1 MSSEHEEIDVAK
13 AVVNGLSSNGQEKAV
28 DVPLCTRSI
37 SAVKIIPVKKVK
49 SSPHLV
55 LPTEMDPTKVCS
67 GKGAVTL
74 RATPSYE
81 GNRNITSPCPQ
92 DVEQPESLE
101 PENPETDDWRSS
113 SNTDANGD
121 AQPSSLAAKG
131 YRSVR
136 PNLSSDSKPQDA
148 TATTSTQPGVIV
160 VPLLQVNP
168 DRQQEGSSSTPPPPL
183 VPFGQGSIF
192 PEIVSPGSPLT
203 FPTLDDFIP
212 PHLQRGSHH
221 NQAPST
227 SGTLPSVY
235 PKLPFFSS
243 PPSLVPPVTGALHRG
258 LKPEITGVISHTDPG
273 PVLNEVPQPGT
284 DYPASITSISKSAS
298 AYPSTTIVNPT
309 IVLLQHNREQQ
320 KRLSSLADSVP
331 DRLVSD
337 KVDSALLR
345 DKPAQETVPSEKR
358 AVEEKRSTA
367 KSPHYMADTS
377 VDDIGIPLRNTDRSK
392 DWYKTMFKQIHKLNR
407 DNPEENP
414 YCPTYTFPELPEI
427 QQKPEEDNPYSPT
440 YQFPAST
447 PSPISED
454 EDSDSF
460 SPRYSYSEDSRTQVP
475 RSKSEMDNIDSEK
488 VVKRSATL
496 PLPNRTSSLKSSPER
511 TDWEPPDKKVDTRK
525 YRAEP
530 RSIYDYQPGKSSVL
544 NNEKMTRD
552 ISPEEI
558 DLKNEPWYK
567 FFSELEFGKPPFVH
581 MPPKKI
587 WDYTPGD
594 CSILTREDRKS
605 DLEKDLYLYQTEL
618 EADLEKMEKLYKAPH
633 KKPQKNTAGVT
644 PLESSTDHSSYSTYS
659 PNYHAV
665 KKESELAAGDP
676 AALENERQIYK
687 SVLEGG
693 DIPFQG
699 LSGLKRPSSSASTKV
714 DRKGGN
720 AHMTAPSSVNSRTFN
735 ASHTGMLG
743 HACKHKKPLSA
754 AKACITEILPSKFKP
769 KLAAPA
775 VLVQD
780 KTGILLSHEKAQ
792 SCENLGSSTALFDNK
807 KAFMVDIGESIEN
820 ILMKSKQEYAIKSG
834 STMSLQEYGTNSRK
848 GYLFAAS
855 RKSGLEFTTLYKD
868 MHQINRSRIHLDTVS
883 SCSVKDI
890 ASQFENEA
898 KDRMEQSLS
907 REDSEQIPKDTV
919 SSRISAF
926 EQLIQRSRSMPSLDF
941 SIGQNKPTTSL
952 QSKTCLSAAY
962 SAEILLDL
970 SKAHLEEKDVASF
983 ADKSSRS
990 CSNVEDTASDVSDVI
1005 PMDTVSACTDEIDLL
1020 SNASNDSG
1028 SSSSNLNGPQKH
1040 KINRC
1045 KGTCPASYTRF
1056 TTIRRHEQ
1064 QQSSRNSD
1072 SKGDVYGD
1080 RHMLPRNVYLMSPL
1094 PFRLKKP
1101 FQHKSCRTPPPDC
1114 LASLAV
1120 PSPENPDDPIQLQGS
1135 VGNKSH
1141 HSQYQPCSRS
1151 GPLAPRRLSSF
1162 DIVERLS
1169 YFPTMGSSR
1178 DSFMG
1183 RADIPD
1189 SLNNGN
1195 PVSYALYHSLD
1206 TNNNPQSELGTYLGD
1221 SESPRH
1227 FAPVDYMET
1236 PEEILRRRHDDK
1248 EKLLEDQ
1255 RRLKREQEEADIA
1268 ARRHTGV
1275 IPTHHQFITNE
1286 RFGDLLN
1293 VDDTA
1298 KRKSGSEMRPARAKF
1313 DFKAQTLKELPL
1325 QKGDIVY
1332 IYKQID
1338 QNWLEGEHHGR
1349 VGIFPRSYIEFLP
1362 PAEKAQP
1369 KKPLP
1374 LQVLEYGDA
1383 IAKFNFNG
1391 DTQVEMSFRKGERI
1405 TLIRRVD
1412 ENWYEGRISGTSRQG
1427 IFPVTYVEVLKR
1439 PVVKNAIDYPDPPVS
1454 LSPSRS
1460 MTASPQ
1466 SPSSELLHTPTP
1478 PPLPF
1483 ARRALS
1489 PEVQA
1494 VTSEW
1499 IALTVG
1505 VSPSTT
1511 PAITPPLPPPPEASL
1526 SHTDYLSPSA
1536 AASPS
1541 PTVSLHHSHLSGS
1554 STPRSIKS
1562 PLPSSSSRPQ
1572 SSARSFYQATPQNEE
1587 KFDSPPPSVTYS
1599 NSSRWAV
1606 ESPESILAE
1615 QRDTTASQAWLQKT
1629 GEGSSHPEQS
1639 AHAVP
1644 KISVERC
1651 LKPSQLD
1658 MRASP
1663 ERRPVGSSEDNQ
1675 LCQELMAIVQG
1686 GKTEKRDMRKGDTGK
1701 FQSGEKKTAD
1711 SKVFSSSA
1719 PLSSSTLSS
1728 STVTTQPPPRLT
1740 RRVNKPQPSH
1750 HSLRAGPDLTES
1762 EKSYV
1767 EAICNEII
1775 NIAEKSVHYCSTIS
1789 QPLDSRHKV
1798 ISNDHKSSLIISQ
1811 QPQAQ
1816 QQGASP
1822 ERSQTPRDIVSY
1834 QALYSYTP
1842 QNDDELELRDGD
1854 IVDVMEK
1861 CDDGWFVGTSRRTR
1875 QFGTFPGNYVKLL
1888 YL

>member
-1 MSSEHEEIDVAK
+1 MAPLTEKPEPRHKQNQEVKKARPSTTMSSEHEETDVAK
-13 AVVNGLSSNGQEKAV
+13 TVVNGLSSNGREKAV

-55 LPTEMDPTKVCS
+55 LPTETDPTRVCS

-74 RATPSYE
+74 RASPAYQE
-81 GNRNITSPCPQ
+81 NQNITLPCPQ
-92 DVEQPESLE
+92 NVEQPESLE

-136 PNLSSDSKPQDA
+136 PNLSSDSKPQD
-148 TATTSTQPGVIV
+148 
-160 VPLLQVNP
+160 
-168 DRQQEGSSSTPPPPL
+168 
-183 VPFGQGSIF
+183 
-192 PEIVSPGSPLT
+192 
-203 FPTLDDFIP
+203 
-212 PHLQRGSHH
+212 
-221 NQAPST
+221 PS
-227 SGTLPSVY
+227 
-235 PKLPFFSS
+235 
-243 PPSLVPPVTGALHRG
+243 
-258 LKPEITGVISHTDPG
+258 
-273 PVLNEVPQPGT
+273 PVLNEVPQPGIGT
-284 DYPASITSISKSAS
+284 DYPTSFTSINKSSS

-337 KVDSALLR
+337 KVDSALIR
-345 DKPAQETVPSEKR
+345 DKPLKETVSSEKR
-358 AVEEKRSTA
+358 AMEEKRSTV
-367 KSPHYMADTS
+367 KSPQHMADTS

-407 DNPEENP
+407 DTPEENP
-414 YCPTYTFPELPEI
+414 YCPTYIFPELPEI
-427 QQKPEEDNPYSPT
+427 QQKTEEDNPYSPT

-454 EDSDSF
+454 EDSDSY
-460 SPRYSYSEDSRTQVP
+460 SPRYSYSEDSRTQLSVP

-581 MPPKKI
+581 LPPKKI

-594 CSILTREDRKS
+594 CSILTREDRKT

-644 PLESSTDHSSYSTYS
+644 PLETSTDHSSYSAYS
-659 PNYHAV
+659 PNYQAV
-665 KKESELAAGDP
+665 KRESEPDP
-676 AALENERQIYK
+676 AGLENERQIYK

-699 LSGLKRPSSSASTKV
+699 LSGLKRPSSSVSTKV
-714 DRKGGN
+714 DHKGGN

-769 KLAAPA
+769 RLAAPA

-780 KTGILLSHEKAQ
+780 KKGVLLPHEKAQ
-792 SCENLGSSTALFDNK
+792 SCENLRSSITLFDNK
-807 KAFMVDIGESIEN
+807 KAFMVDIEESIEN
-820 ILMKSKQEYAIKSG
+820 MLMKSKEEYAIKSG

-848 GYLFAAS
+848 GYLFPAS
-855 RKSGLEFTTLYKD
+855 KKSGMEFTMLYKD
-868 MHQINRSRIHLDTVS
+868 MHQINRSRIHLSTVS
-883 SCSVKDI
+883 SCSVRDI
-890 ASQFENEA
+890 ACQFENEA
-898 KDRMEQSLS
+898 KDRMDHSLS
-907 REDSEQIPKDTV
+907 REDSEQIPKHTV

-941 SIGQNKPTTSL
+941 STGQNKLTTSL
-952 QSKTCLSAAY
+952 QSKTCLSSAY
-962 SAEILLDL
+962 SAEFLQDL
-970 SKAHLEEKDVASF
+970 PKAHQEEKDATSL
-983 ADKSSRS
+983 ADKSSHS
-990 CSNVEDTASDVSDVI
+990 CSNMEDTASDVSDAI
-1005 PMDTVSACTDEIDLL
+1005 PMDTLSACTDEIDLL

-1028 SSSSNLNGPQKH
+1028 GSSNLNGPQKH

-1064 QQSSRNSD
+1064 QQASRSPD

-1080 RHMLPRNVYLMSPL
+1080 KHMLPRNVYLMSPL

-1101 FQHKSCRTPPPDC
+1101 FQHKSRRTPPLDC
-1114 LASLAV
+1114 LGSLAV
-1120 PSPENPDDPIQLQGS
+1120 PSPENPGDPIQLQG
-1135 VGNKSH
+1135 GIGDKSH
-1141 HSQYQPCSRS
+1141 HFQHQLCSTRS
-1151 GPLAPRRLSSF
+1151 RPLAPMRLSSY

-1169 YFPTMGSSR
+1169 YFPTNGSSQ

-1183 RADIPD
+1183 RADTPD
-1189 SLNNGN
+1189 SLNMN
-1195 PVSYALYHSLD
+1195 PVPYALCHSLD
-1206 TNNNPQSELGTYLGD
+1206 TNNNPQSDLGTYLGD

-1236 PEEILRRRHDDK
+1236 PEEIIRRRHDDK

-1338 QNWLEGEHHGR
+1338 QNWYEGEHHGR
-1349 VGIFPRSYIEFLP
+1349 VGIFPRSYIELLP
-1362 PAEKAQP
+1362 PAEKAHP
-1369 KKPLP
+1369 KKPSP

-1412 ENWYEGRISGTSRQG
+1412 ENWYEGRISGTNRQG

-1439 PVVKNAIDYPDPPVS
+1439 PVVKNAIDYPDPPMS
-1454 LSPSRS
+1454 LSPNRS

-1466 SPSSELLHTPTP
+1466 SPSSEQLHTPTP

-1483 ARRALS
+1483 TRRALS

-1505 VSPSTT
+1505 VSPSPT

-1526 SHTDYLSPSA
+1526 SHTGYLSPSA

-1562 PLPSSSSRPQ
+1562 PLPSYSSRPQ
-1572 SSARSFYQATPQNEE
+1572 SSTHSFYESTPQSEE
-1587 KFDSPPPSVTYS
+1587 KFVGSPSPSVSYS
-1599 NSSRWAV
+1599 NSPRWAA
-1606 ESPESILAE
+1606 ESPEGIFTE
-1615 QRDTTASQAWLQKT
+1615 QRDITGSQTWLQKT
-1629 GEGSSHPEQS
+1629 GEGSSNPEQG
-1639 AHAVP
+1639 AHTVP

-1658 MRASP
+1658 MRVSA
-1663 ERRPVGSSEDNQ
+1663 EKRPVGSSEDNQ

-1686 GKTEKRDMRKGDTGK
+1686 GKTEKRDMRKGDLGK
-1701 FQSGEKKTAD
+1701 FQSGENKTAD
-1711 SKVFSSSA
+1711 SKAFSSSA
-1719 PLSSSTLSS
+1719 PLSSSALSS

-1740 RRVNKPQPSH
+1740 CRVSKPQPSH

-1767 EAICNEII
+1767 EAVCNEII
-1775 NIAEKSVHYCSTIS
+1775 NIAEKSVHYCSTIA

-1798 ISNDHKSSLIISQ
+1798 TSNDHKPSLIISQ

-1822 ERSQTPRDIVSY
+1822 DRSQTPRDIVSY

>member
-1 MSSEHEEIDVAK
+1 MPAPSGRFRGVAGGAVPGAVPAAGVAESRRASRQGGKEGRRGSKRPGLQGPFVSSLPAWSLLQADLLFFLSILEAVHRKPGEEPRTYLWSCDFSFSKLCPREKQNPEVKKASPPATMSSEPEEIDVGK
-13 AVVNGLSSNGQEKAV
+13 TVVNGLSSHGQEKAV
-28 DVPLCTRSI
+28 GVPLCTRSI

-55 LPTEMDPTKVCS
+55 LPTETDPSKVCS

-74 RATPSYE
+74 RASPAYQESQTVP
-81 GNRNITSPCPQ
+81 SPCPQ

-101 PENPETDDWRSS
+101 PETPETDDWRSS
-113 SNTDANGD
+113 SSADANGD

-136 PNLSSDSKPQDA
+136 PNLSSDTKPQDA
-148 TATTSTQPGVIV
+148 TATTTAQPGVIV

-183 VPFGQGSIF
+183 VPFGQGS
-192 PEIVSPGSPLT
+192 VSPETVSSGSPLT

-221 NQAPST
+221 NQAPSA

-235 PKLPFFSS
+235 PKLPFFST
-243 PPSLVPPVTGALHRG
+243 PPSLLPPVTGALHRG
-258 LKPEITGVISHTDPG
+258 LKPESTGVISHTDPG
-273 PVLNEVPQPGT
+273 PLLNEVSQPGT
-284 DYPASITSISKSAS
+284 DHPTSFTSINKSSS

-331 DRLVSD
+331 DRLVAD
-337 KVDSALLR
+337 KVDSALGR
-345 DKPAQETVPSEKR
+345 DKVAQETVPREKR
-358 AVEEKRSTA
+358 AVEERRSIV
-367 KSPHYMADTS
+367 KSPQHMADTS
-377 VDDIGIPLRNTDRSK
+377 IDDIGIPLRNTDRSK

-407 DNPEENP
+407 DTPEENP
-414 YCPTYTFPELPEI
+414 YCPTYIFPELPEI
-427 QQKPEEDNPYSPT
+427 QQKTEEDNPYSPT

-454 EDSDSF
+454 EDSDSY
-460 SPRYSYSEDSRTQVP
+460 SPRYSYSENSRTQLSVP
-475 RSKSEMDNIDSEK
+475 RSKSEMDSIDPEK

-496 PLPNRTSSLKSSPER
+496 PLPNRTSSLKASPER

-567 FFSELEFGKPPFVH
+567 FFSELEFGKPP
-581 MPPKKI
+581 PKKI

-594 CSILTREDRKS
+594 CSILTREDRKT

-633 KKPQKNTAGVT
+633 KKPQKNAAGGA
-644 PLESSTDHSSYSTYS
+644 PLETSTDHSSYSTYS
-659 PNYHAV
+659 PNYHPV
-665 KKESELAAGDP
+665 KRESEPALGDP
-676 AALENERQIYK
+676 AGLENERQIYK

-699 LSGLKRPSSSASTKV
+699 LSGLKRPSSSASTK
-714 DRKGGN
+714 
-720 AHMTAPSSVNSRTFN
+720 
-735 ASHTGMLG
+735 
-743 HACKHKKPLSA
+743 
-754 AKACITEILPSKFKP
+754 
-769 KLAAPA
+769 
-775 VLVQD
+775 
-780 KTGILLSHEKAQ
+780 
-792 SCENLGSSTALFDNK
+792 
-807 KAFMVDIGESIEN
+807 
-820 ILMKSKQEYAIKSG
+820 
-834 STMSLQEYGTNSRK
+834 
-848 GYLFAAS
+848 
-855 RKSGLEFTTLYKD
+855 
-868 MHQINRSRIHLDTVS
+868 
-883 SCSVKDI
+883 
-890 ASQFENEA
+890 
-898 KDRMEQSLS
+898 
-907 REDSEQIPKDTV
+907 
-919 SSRISAF
+919 
-926 EQLIQRSRSMPSLDF
+926 
-941 SIGQNKPTTSL
+941 
-952 QSKTCLSAAY
+952 
-962 SAEILLDL
+962 
-970 SKAHLEEKDVASF
+970 
-983 ADKSSRS
+983 
-990 CSNVEDTASDVSDVI
+990 
-1005 PMDTVSACTDEIDLL
+1005 
-1020 SNASNDSG
+1020 
-1028 SSSSNLNGPQKH
+1028 
-1040 KINRC
+1040 
-1045 KGTCPASYTRF
+1045 
-1056 TTIRRHEQ
+1056 
-1064 QQSSRNSD
+1064 
-1072 SKGDVYGD
+1072 
-1080 RHMLPRNVYLMSPL
+1080 
-1094 PFRLKKP
+1094 
-1101 FQHKSCRTPPPDC
+1101 
-1114 LASLAV
+1114 
-1120 PSPENPDDPIQLQGS
+1120 
-1135 VGNKSH
+1135 
-1141 HSQYQPCSRS
+1141 
-1151 GPLAPRRLSSF
+1151 
-1162 DIVERLS
+1162 
-1169 YFPTMGSSR
+1169 
-1178 DSFMG
+1178 
-1183 RADIPD
+1183 
-1189 SLNNGN
+1189 
-1195 PVSYALYHSLD
+1195 
-1206 TNNNPQSELGTYLGD
+1206 D

-1293 VDDTA
+1293 IDDTA

-1338 QNWLEGEHHGR
+1338 QNWYEGEHHGR
-1349 VGIFPRSYIEFLP
+1349 VGIFPRSYIELLP

-1439 PVVKNAIDYPDPPVS
+1439 PVVKNAIEYPDPPLP

-1460 MTASPQ
+1460 VTASPQ

-1483 ARRALS
+1483 PRRALS

-1505 VSPSTT
+1505 VSPPTT
-1511 PAITPPLPPPPEASL
+1511 PAVTPPLPPPPEASL
-1526 SHTDYLSPSA
+1526 WPPAASSPS
-1536 AASPS
+1536 
-1541 PTVSLHHSHLSGS
+1541 SHPHPSGS
-1554 STPRSIKS
+1554 STPRSIRS
-1562 PLPSSSSRPQ
+1562 PLPSSSSSSRLQPSAAPQ
-1572 SSARSFYQATPQNEE
+1572 SKE
-1587 KFDSPPPSVTYS
+1587 KWLGSPSSSYS
-1599 NSSRWAV
+1599 ESPRWRV
-1606 ESPESILAE
+1606 ESPQNLPAE
-1615 QRDTTASQAWLQKT
+1615 PAGSQAWLQKPR
-1629 GEGSSHPEQS
+1629 EGSSTPEQG
-1639 AHAVP
+1639 APALP
-1644 KISVERC
+1644 NISSERC
-1651 LKPSQLD
+1651 LKPSQVETRGSPGR
-1658 MRASP
+1658 RAL
-1663 ERRPVGSSEDNQ
+1663 SSSGDSQ

-1686 GKTEKRDMRKGDTGK
+1686 GTGEKRGVRKGDLGK
-1701 FQSGEKKTAD
+1701 FQSGEMKTAD
-1711 SKVFSSSA
+1711 SKAFSSSA
-1719 PLSSSTLSS
+1719 PLSSSALPS

-1767 EAICNEII
+1767 EAVCNEII
-1775 NIAEKSVHYCSTIS
+1775 NIAEKSVHYCSAVS
-1789 QPLDSRHKV
+1789 QPLDSGHKV
-1798 ISNDHKSSLIISQ
+1798 TSNDHKPSLVISQ

-1822 ERSQTPRDIVSY
+1822 DRSQTPRDIVSY

>member
-1 MSSEHEEIDVAK
+1 MSSEREEINVAK
-13 AVVNGLSSNGQEKAV
+13 TVVNGLSSNAQEKAV

-55 LPTEMDPTKVCS
+55 LPTETDPTKVCS

-74 RATPSYE
+74 RASPAYE
-81 GNRNITSPCPQ
+81 ENQNITSPSPQ

-148 TATTSTQPGVIV
+148 TATTTAQPGVIV

-183 VPFGQGSIF
+183 VPFGQGSVF
-192 PEIVSPGSPLT
+192 PETVSSGSPLT

-212 PHLQRGSHH
+212 PHLQRGFHH
-221 NQAPST
+221 NQAPSA
-227 SGTLPSVY
+227 SDTLPSVY

-258 LKPEITGVISHTDPG
+258 SKPEITGVISHTDSS

-284 DYPASITSISKSAS
+284 GTDYPTSFTSINKSSS

-337 KVDSALLR
+337 KVDSAFIR
-345 DKPAQETVPSEKR
+345 DKPVLEALPSGKR
-358 AVEEKRSTA
+358 AMEEKRSVV
-367 KSPHYMADTS
+367 KSPQRMADTS

-392 DWYKTMFKQIHKLNR
+392 DWYKTMFKQIHKINR
-407 DNPEENP
+407 DTPEENP
-414 YCPTYTFPELPEI
+414 YCPTYIFPELPEI
-427 QQKPEEDNPYSPT
+427 QQKTEEDNPYSPT

-454 EDSDSF
+454 EDSDSY
-460 SPRYSYSEDSRTQVP
+460 SPRYSYSEDSRTQLSVP
-475 RSKSEMDNIDSEK
+475 RSKSEMDNIDSDK

-496 PLPNRTSSLKSSPER
+496 PLPNRISSRKSSPER

-567 FFSELEFGKPPFVH
+567 FFSELEFGKPP
-581 MPPKKI
+581 PKKI

-594 CSILTREDRKS
+594 CSILTREDRKT

-633 KKPQKNTAGVT
+633 KKPQKNTAGGT
-644 PLESSTDHSSYSTYS
+644 PLETSTDRSSYSTYS
-659 PNYHAV
+659 PSYHAV
-665 KKESELAAGDP
+665 KRESETALGDP

-699 LSGLKRPSSSASTKV
+699 LSGLKRPSSSAST
-714 DRKGGN
+714 R
-720 AHMTAPSSVNSRTFN
+720 
-735 ASHTGMLG
+735 
-743 HACKHKKPLSA
+743 
-754 AKACITEILPSKFKP
+754 
-769 KLAAPA
+769 
-775 VLVQD
+775 
-780 KTGILLSHEKAQ
+780 
-792 SCENLGSSTALFDNK
+792 
-807 KAFMVDIGESIEN
+807 
-820 ILMKSKQEYAIKSG
+820 
-834 STMSLQEYGTNSRK
+834 
-848 GYLFAAS
+848 
-855 RKSGLEFTTLYKD
+855 
-868 MHQINRSRIHLDTVS
+868 
-883 SCSVKDI
+883 
-890 ASQFENEA
+890 
-898 KDRMEQSLS
+898 
-907 REDSEQIPKDTV
+907 DSD
-919 SSRISAF
+919 SSR
-926 EQLIQRSRSMPSLDF
+926 
-941 SIGQNKPTTSL
+941 
-952 QSKTCLSAAY
+952 
-962 SAEILLDL
+962 
-970 SKAHLEEKDVASF
+970 H
-983 ADKSSRS
+983 
-990 CSNVEDTASDVSDVI
+990 
-1005 PMDTVSACTDEIDLL
+1005 
-1020 SNASNDSG
+1020 
-1028 SSSSNLNGPQKH
+1028 
-1040 KINRC
+1040 
-1045 KGTCPASYTRF
+1045 F
-1056 TTIRRHEQ
+1056 T
-1064 QQSSRNSD
+1064 
-1072 SKGDVYGD
+1072 
-1080 RHMLPRNVYLMSPL
+1080 
-1094 PFRLKKP
+1094 
-1101 FQHKSCRTPPPDC
+1101 
-1114 LASLAV
+1114 
-1120 PSPENPDDPIQLQGS
+1120 
-1135 VGNKSH
+1135 
-1141 HSQYQPCSRS
+1141 
-1151 GPLAPRRLSSF
+1151 
-1162 DIVERLS
+1162 
-1169 YFPTMGSSR
+1169 
-1178 DSFMG
+1178 
-1183 RADIPD
+1183 
-1189 SLNNGN
+1189 
-1195 PVSYALYHSLD
+1195 
-1206 TNNNPQSELGTYLGD
+1206 
-1221 SESPRH
+1221 
-1227 FAPVDYMET
+1227 PVDYMET
-1236 PEEILRRRHDDK
+1236 PEEIIRRRHDDK

-1338 QNWLEGEHHGR
+1338 QNWYEGEHHGR
-1349 VGIFPRSYIEFLP
+1349 VGIFPRSYIELLP

-1369 KKPLP
+1369 KKPSP

-1412 ENWYEGRISGTSRQG
+1412 ENWYEGRISGTNRQG

-1439 PVVKNAIDYPDPPVS
+1439 PVVKNAIDYPDPPMS
-1454 LSPSRS
+1454 LSPNRS

-1511 PAITPPLPPPPEASL
+1511 PAITPPLPPLPEASL
-1526 SHTDYLSPSA
+1526 SPTDYLSPSA

-1541 PTVSLHHSHLSGS
+1541 PSVSLHHSHLSGS

-1562 PLPSSSSRPQ
+1562 PLPSYSSRPQ
-1572 SSARSFYQATPQNEE
+1572 PSARSFYQAAPQSEE
-1587 KFDSPPPSVTYS
+1587 KFVGSPSPSVTYS
-1599 NSSRWAV
+1599 NSPRWAV
-1606 ESPESILAE
+1606 GSPESVLAE
-1615 QRDTTASQAWLQKT
+1615 QRDTAGSQAWLQKAR
-1629 GEGSSHPEQS
+1629 EGSSSPERGT
-1639 AHAVP
+1639 HADP

-1658 MRASP
+1658 MRVSP
-1663 ERRPVGSSEDNQ
+1663 EKRPVGSSEDNQ

-1686 GKTEKRDMRKGDTGK
+1686 GKTEKRGMRKGDLGK
-1701 FQSGEKKTAD
+1701 FQSGEKKPAD
-1711 SKVFSSSA
+1711 SKAFSSSA
-1719 PLSSSTLSS
+1719 PLSSSALSS

-1767 EAICNEII
+1767 EAVCNEII
-1775 NIAEKSVHYCSTIS
+1775 NIAEKSVHYCSTVS

-1798 ISNDHKSSLIISQ
+1798 TSNDYKPSLIISQ

-1822 ERSQTPRDIVSY
+1822 DRSQTPRDIVSY

>member
-1 MSSEHEEIDVAK
+1 MSSEHEEVDVAK
-13 AVVNGLSSNGQEKAV
+13 TVVNGLNSNGQEKAV

-74 RATPSYE
+74 RASPAYE
-81 GNRNITSPCPQ
+81 ENRNITSPGSQ

-101 PENPETDDWRSS
+101 PENSETDDWRSS
-113 SNTDANGD
+113 PNTDANGD

-131 YRSVR
+131 FRSVR

-148 TATTSTQPGVIV
+148 TATTTAQPGVIV

-183 VPFGQGSIF
+183 VPFGQGSVF
-192 PEIVSPGSPLT
+192 PETVSSGSPLT

-221 NQAPST
+221 NQAPSP
-227 SGTLPSVY
+227 GY

-258 LKPEITGVISHTDPG
+258 LKPEITGVISRTDPG

-284 DYPASITSISKSAS
+284 GTDYPTSFTSINKSSS

-337 KVDSALLR
+337 KVDSTLVR
-345 DKPAQETVPSEKR
+345 DKPVQETLPREKR
-358 AVEEKRSTA
+358 AMEEKRSVL
-367 KSPHYMADTS
+367 KSPQHMADTS

-407 DNPEENP
+407 D
-414 YCPTYTFPELPEI
+414 
-427 QQKPEEDNPYSPT
+427 
-440 YQFPAST
+440 
-447 PSPISED
+447 
-454 EDSDSF
+454 EDSDSY
-460 SPRYSYSEDSRTQVP
+460 SPRYSYSEDSRAQLSVP

-567 FFSELEFGKPPFVH
+567 FFSELEFGKPP
-581 MPPKKI
+581 PKKI

-594 CSILTREDRKS
+594 CSILTREDRKT

-633 KKPQKNTAGVT
+633 KKPQKNTAGVA
-644 PLESSTDHSSYSTYS
+644 PLETSTDHSPYSTYS

-665 KKESELAAGDP
+665 KRESEPAPGDP
-676 AALENERQIYK
+676 AGLENERQIYK

-775 VLVQD
+775 ALVQD
-780 KTGILLSHEKAQ
+780 KKGILLSHEKAQ
-792 SCENLGSSTALFDNK
+792 SCENLRSSIALFDNK

-820 ILMKSKQEYAIKSG
+820 MLMKSKQEYAIKSG

-848 GYLFAAS
+848 GYLFPAS
-855 RKSGLEFTTLYKD
+855 RKSGMEFTMLYKD
-868 MHQINRSRIHLDTVS
+868 MHQINRSRIHLGPVS
-883 SCSVKDI
+883 SCSVRDI

-907 REDSEQIPKDTV
+907 REESEQIPKHTV

-941 SIGQNKPTTSL
+941 TTGQNKFTTAL
-952 QSKTCLSAAY
+952 QSKTCLSSAY
-962 SAEILLDL
+962 SAEFLLDL
-970 SKAHLEEKDVASF
+970 PKAQQEEKDAASL

-990 CSNVEDTASDVSDVI
+990 CSNVEDTASDVSDAI
-1005 PMDTVSACTDEIDLL
+1005 PMDTLSACTDEIDLL

-1028 SSSSNLNGPQKH
+1028 GSSGSNLNGPQKH

-1045 KGTCPASYTRF
+1045 KGACPASYTRF

-1064 QQSSRNSD
+1064 QQASRNPD
-1072 SKGDVYGD
+1072 SRGDVFGD
-1080 RHMLPRNVYLMSPL
+1080 RHVLPRNVYLMSPL

-1101 FQHKSCRTPPPDC
+1101 FQHKSCRTPPPEC
-1114 LASLAV
+1114 PGSPAV
-1120 PSPENPDDPIQLQGS
+1120 PSPENPEDPIQLQGG
-1135 VGNKSH
+1135 VGDKSH
-1141 HSQYQPCSRS
+1141 HPQHQLSSRS
-1151 GPLAPRRLSSF
+1151 RPLAPRRLSSY

-1169 YFPTMGSSR
+1169 YFPTVGPSQ

-1183 RADIPD
+1183 RADTPD

-1195 PVSYALYHSLD
+1195 PVPYVLSHSLD

-1338 QNWLEGEHHGR
+1338 QNWYEGEHHGR
-1349 VGIFPRSYIEFLP
+1349 VGIFPRSYIELLP

-1369 KKPLP
+1369 KKPSP

-1439 PVVKNAIDYPDPPVS
+1439 PVVKNAIDYPDPPMS
-1454 LSPSRS
+1454 LSPNRS
-1460 MTASPQ
+1460 VTASPQ

-1511 PAITPPLPPPPEASL
+1511 PAITPPLPPLPEASL
-1526 SHTDYLSPSA
+1526 PHTDYLSPSA

-1562 PLPSSSSRPQ
+1562 PLPPHSSRPR
-1572 SSARSFYQATPQNEE
+1572 SSYQAAPQSEE
-1587 KFDSPPPSVTYS
+1587 KFGGSPSPSVSYS
-1599 NSSRWAV
+1599 SSPRWGV
-1606 ESPESILAE
+1606 ESPENVLAG
-1615 QRDTTASQAWLQKT
+1615 QHRAAPSSQAWLQKPR
-1629 GEGSSHPEQS
+1629 EGGSDPEQG
-1639 AHAVP
+1639 AHALPNV
-1644 KISVERC
+1644 SVERC

-1658 MRASP
+1658 MRVSP
-1663 ERRPVGSSEDNQ
+1663 EKRALGSSEDNQ

-1686 GKTEKRDMRKGDTGK
+1686 GKGEKRGERKGDLGK
-1701 FQSGEKKTAD
+1701 FQSGEKKSAD
-1711 SKVFSSSA
+1711 SKAFSSSA
-1719 PLSSSTLSS
+1719 PLSSYALSS
-1728 STVTTQPPPRLT
+1728 SPVTTQPPPRLT

-1767 EAICNEII
+1767 EAVCNEII
-1775 NIAEKSVHYCSTIS
+1775 NIAEKSVHYCSTIA

-1798 ISNDHKSSLIISQ
+1798 TSNDHKPSLIISQ

-1822 ERSQTPRDIVSY
+1822 DRSQTPRDIVSY

>member
-1 MSSEHEEIDVAK
+1 MAPLTEKPELRHKQNPEVEKASPSATMSSEHEEIDVTK
-13 AVVNGLSSNGQEKAV
+13 TVVNGLSSNGQEKAV

-81 GNRNITSPCPQ
+81 GNRNVTSPSPQ
-92 DVEQPESLE
+92 DAEQPESLE
-101 PENPETDDWRSS
+101 PENSETDDWRSS

-136 PNLSSDSKPQDA
+136 PNLSSESKPQDA
-148 TATTSTQPGVIV
+148 TATTSAQPGVIV

-183 VPFGQGSIF
+183 VPFGQGSVF
-192 PEIVSPGSPLT
+192 PEIVPPGSPLT

-284 DYPASITSISKSAS
+284 DYPTSITSISKSAS

-337 KVDSALLR
+337 RVDSALLR
-345 DKPAQETVPSEKR
+345 DKPAQEAAPSEKR
-358 AVEEKRSTA
+358 AVEEKRSTVR
-367 KSPHYMADTS
+367 SPPYMADTS

-427 QQKPEEDNPYSPT
+427 QQKTEEDNPYSPT

-496 PLPNRTSSLKSSPER
+496 PLPNRASSLKSSPER

-567 FFSELEFGKPPFVH
+567 FFSELEFGKPP
-581 MPPKKI
+581 PKKI

-633 KKPQKNTAGVT
+633 KKPQKNTAGVV
-644 PLESSTDHSSYSTYS
+644 PLETSTDHSSYSTYS

-665 KKESELAAGDP
+665 KRESELAVGDP

-699 LSGLKRPSSSASTKV
+699 LSGLKRPSSSASTK
-714 DRKGGN
+714 
-720 AHMTAPSSVNSRTFN
+720 
-735 ASHTGMLG
+735 
-743 HACKHKKPLSA
+743 
-754 AKACITEILPSKFKP
+754 
-769 KLAAPA
+769 
-775 VLVQD
+775 
-780 KTGILLSHEKAQ
+780 
-792 SCENLGSSTALFDNK
+792 
-807 KAFMVDIGESIEN
+807 
-820 ILMKSKQEYAIKSG
+820 
-834 STMSLQEYGTNSRK
+834 
-848 GYLFAAS
+848 
-855 RKSGLEFTTLYKD
+855 
-868 MHQINRSRIHLDTVS
+868 
-883 SCSVKDI
+883 
-890 ASQFENEA
+890 
-898 KDRMEQSLS
+898 
-907 REDSEQIPKDTV
+907 
-919 SSRISAF
+919 
-926 EQLIQRSRSMPSLDF
+926 
-941 SIGQNKPTTSL
+941 
-952 QSKTCLSAAY
+952 
-962 SAEILLDL
+962 
-970 SKAHLEEKDVASF
+970 
-983 ADKSSRS
+983 
-990 CSNVEDTASDVSDVI
+990 
-1005 PMDTVSACTDEIDLL
+1005 
-1020 SNASNDSG
+1020 
-1028 SSSSNLNGPQKH
+1028 
-1040 KINRC
+1040 
-1045 KGTCPASYTRF
+1045 
-1056 TTIRRHEQ
+1056 
-1064 QQSSRNSD
+1064 
-1072 SKGDVYGD
+1072 
-1080 RHMLPRNVYLMSPL
+1080 
-1094 PFRLKKP
+1094 
-1101 FQHKSCRTPPPDC
+1101 
-1114 LASLAV
+1114 
-1120 PSPENPDDPIQLQGS
+1120 
-1135 VGNKSH
+1135 
-1141 HSQYQPCSRS
+1141 
-1151 GPLAPRRLSSF
+1151 
-1162 DIVERLS
+1162 
-1169 YFPTMGSSR
+1169 
-1178 DSFMG
+1178 
-1183 RADIPD
+1183 
-1189 SLNNGN
+1189 
-1195 PVSYALYHSLD
+1195 
-1206 TNNNPQSELGTYLGD
+1206 D

-1236 PEEILRRRHDDK
+1236 PEEILRRRYDDK

-1466 SPSSELLHTPTP
+1466 
-1478 PPLPF
+1478 
-1483 ARRALS
+1483 
-1489 PEVQA
+1489 
-1494 VTSEW
+1494 
-1499 IALTVG
+1499 
-1505 VSPSTT
+1505 
-1511 PAITPPLPPPPEASL
+1511 
-1526 SHTDYLSPSA
+1526 
-1536 AASPS
+1536 
-1541 PTVSLHHSHLSGS
+1541 
-1554 STPRSIKS
+1554 
-1562 PLPSSSSRPQ
+1562 
-1572 SSARSFYQATPQNEE
+1572 
-1587 KFDSPPPSVTYS
+1587 
-1599 NSSRWAV
+1599 
-1606 ESPESILAE
+1606 
-1615 QRDTTASQAWLQKT
+1615 
-1629 GEGSSHPEQS
+1629 
-1639 AHAVP
+1639 
-1644 KISVERC
+1644 
-1651 LKPSQLD
+1651 
-1658 MRASP
+1658 
-1663 ERRPVGSSEDNQ
+1663 
-1675 LCQELMAIVQG
+1675 
-1686 GKTEKRDMRKGDTGK
+1686 
-1701 FQSGEKKTAD
+1701 
-1711 SKVFSSSA
+1711 
-1719 PLSSSTLSS
+1719 
-1728 STVTTQPPPRLT
+1728 
-1740 RRVNKPQPSH
+1740 
-1750 HSLRAGPDLTES
+1750 
-1762 EKSYV
+1762 
-1767 EAICNEII
+1767 
-1775 NIAEKSVHYCSTIS
+1775 
-1789 QPLDSRHKV
+1789 
-1798 ISNDHKSSLIISQ
+1798 

>member
-1 MSSEHEEIDVAK
+1 MAPLTENPESRNKQNPEVKKASPSTTMSSEHEEIAVAK
-13 AVVNGLSSNGQEKAV
+13 TVVNGLSSNGQEKAV

-55 LPTEMDPTKVCS
+55 LPTETDPTKVCS

-74 RATPSYE
+74 RASPAHKEYQ
-81 GNRNITSPCPQ
+81 NITSPCPQ
-92 DVEQPESLE
+92 DIEQPESLE

-113 SNTDANGD
+113 SNAEANGD

-148 TATTSTQPGVIV
+148 TATTTAQPGVIV

-183 VPFGQGSIF
+183 VPFGQGSVF
-192 PEIVSPGSPLT
+192 PETVSSGSPLT

-221 NQAPST
+221 NQAPSA

-258 LKPEITGVISHTDPG
+258 LKPEITGVISRTDPS
-273 PVLNEVPQPGT
+273 PMLNEVPQPGT
-284 DYPASITSISKSAS
+284 GTDYPTSFTSINKSSS

-331 DRLVSD
+331 DKLVSD
-337 KVDSALLR
+337 KVDSALIR
-345 DKPAQETVPSEKR
+345 DKPVQETVPSKKR
-358 AVEEKRSTA
+358 TMEERRSIV
-367 KSPHYMADTS
+367 KSPQHMADTS

-407 DNPEENP
+407 DTPEENP
-414 YCPTYTFPELPEI
+414 YCPTYIFPELPEI
-427 QQKPEEDNPYSPT
+427 QQKTEEDNPYSPT

-454 EDSDSF
+454 EDSDSY
-460 SPRYSYSEDSRTQVP
+460 SPRYSYSESSRTQPSVP

-567 FFSELEFGKPPFVH
+567 FFSELEFGKPP
-581 MPPKKI
+581 PKKI

-594 CSILTREDRKS
+594 CSILTREDRKT

-633 KKPQKNTAGVT
+633 KKPQKNT
-644 PLESSTDHSSYSTYS
+644 PLETSTDHSSYSTYS

-665 KKESELAAGDP
+665 KRESEPALGDP
-676 AALENERQIYK
+676 AGLENERQIYK

-699 LSGLKRPSSSASTKV
+699 LSGLKRPSSSASTK
-714 DRKGGN
+714 
-720 AHMTAPSSVNSRTFN
+720 
-735 ASHTGMLG
+735 
-743 HACKHKKPLSA
+743 
-754 AKACITEILPSKFKP
+754 
-769 KLAAPA
+769 
-775 VLVQD
+775 
-780 KTGILLSHEKAQ
+780 
-792 SCENLGSSTALFDNK
+792 
-807 KAFMVDIGESIEN
+807 
-820 ILMKSKQEYAIKSG
+820 
-834 STMSLQEYGTNSRK
+834 
-848 GYLFAAS
+848 
-855 RKSGLEFTTLYKD
+855 
-868 MHQINRSRIHLDTVS
+868 
-883 SCSVKDI
+883 
-890 ASQFENEA
+890 
-898 KDRMEQSLS
+898 
-907 REDSEQIPKDTV
+907 
-919 SSRISAF
+919 
-926 EQLIQRSRSMPSLDF
+926 
-941 SIGQNKPTTSL
+941 
-952 QSKTCLSAAY
+952 
-962 SAEILLDL
+962 
-970 SKAHLEEKDVASF
+970 
-983 ADKSSRS
+983 
-990 CSNVEDTASDVSDVI
+990 
-1005 PMDTVSACTDEIDLL
+1005 
-1020 SNASNDSG
+1020 
-1028 SSSSNLNGPQKH
+1028 
-1040 KINRC
+1040 
-1045 KGTCPASYTRF
+1045 
-1056 TTIRRHEQ
+1056 
-1064 QQSSRNSD
+1064 
-1072 SKGDVYGD
+1072 
-1080 RHMLPRNVYLMSPL
+1080 
-1094 PFRLKKP
+1094 
-1101 FQHKSCRTPPPDC
+1101 
-1114 LASLAV
+1114 
-1120 PSPENPDDPIQLQGS
+1120 
-1135 VGNKSH
+1135 
-1141 HSQYQPCSRS
+1141 
-1151 GPLAPRRLSSF
+1151 
-1162 DIVERLS
+1162 
-1169 YFPTMGSSR
+1169 
-1178 DSFMG
+1178 
-1183 RADIPD
+1183 
-1189 SLNNGN
+1189 
-1195 PVSYALYHSLD
+1195 
-1206 TNNNPQSELGTYLGD
+1206 D

-1338 QNWLEGEHHGR
+1338 QNWYEGEHHGR
-1349 VGIFPRSYIEFLP
+1349 VGIFPRSYIELLP

-1439 PVVKNAIDYPDPPVS
+1439 PVVKNAIDYPDPPSS
-1454 LSPSRS
+1454 LSPNRS

-1483 ARRALS
+1483 TRRALS

-1505 VSPSTT
+1505 VSPSPT
-1511 PAITPPLPPPPEASL
+1511 PAVTPPLPPPPEASL

-1536 AASPS
+1536 ASSPS
-1541 PTVSLHHSHLSGS
+1541 PLVSLRHSYPSGS

-1562 PLPSSSSRPQ
+1562 PLPSYSSRPQ
-1572 SSARSFYQATPQNEE
+1572 VSTRSFYQATPQSEE
-1587 KFDSPPPSVTYS
+1587 KFGSFSSSVSFSDSPG
-1599 NSSRWAV
+1599 WAV
-1606 ESPESILAE
+1606 ESPESFLTE
-1615 QRDTTASQAWLQKT
+1615 QRDTTASQAWPQKT
-1629 GEGSSHPEQS
+1629 REGSSTPEQG
-1639 AHAVP
+1639 AQAVP
-1644 KISVERC
+1644 KVSVERC

-1658 MRASP
+1658 MRVTP
-1663 ERRPVGSSEDNQ
+1663 EKRPVGSSEDNQ

-1686 GKTEKRDMRKGDTGK
+1686 GKTEKRGVRKGDLGK
-1701 FQSGEKKTAD
+1701 LRSGEKKTAD
-1711 SKVFSSSA
+1711 SKAFSSSA
-1719 PLSSSTLSS
+1719 PLSSSALSS

-1767 EAICNEII
+1767 EAVCNEII

-1798 ISNDHKSSLIISQ
+1798 TSNDHKPSLVISQ

-1822 ERSQTPRDIVSY
+1822 DRSQTPRDIVSY

>member
-1 MSSEHEEIDVAK
+1 MAPLTEKPESRHKQNPEVKKASPSATMSSEHEEIDVAK
-13 AVVNGLSSNGQEKAV
+13 TVVNGLSSNGQEKAV

-67 GKGAVTL
+67 GKGTVTL

-92 DVEQPESLE
+92 DSEQPESLE
-101 PENPETDDWRSS
+101 PENSETDDWRSS

-136 PNLSSDSKPQDA
+136 PNLSSDTKPQDA
-148 TATTSTQPGVIV
+148 TATTSAQPGVIV

-183 VPFGQGSIF
+183 VPFGQGSVF

-258 LKPEITGVISHTDPG
+258 LKPEITGVISHKDPG

-284 DYPASITSISKSAS
+284 DYSTSITSISKSAS

-337 KVDSALLR
+337 KVDSALVR
-345 DKPAQETVPSEKR
+345 DKAVQEAVPSEKR
-358 AVEEKRSTA
+358 AVEEKRSTVR
-367 KSPHYMADTS
+367 SPHHMADTS

-407 DNPEENP
+407 D
-414 YCPTYTFPELPEI
+414 
-427 QQKPEEDNPYSPT
+427 
-440 YQFPAST
+440 
-447 PSPISED
+447 
-454 EDSDSF
+454 EDSDSC

-633 KKPQKNTAGVT
+633 KKPQKNTGGAA
-644 PLESSTDHSSYSTYS
+644 PLETSTDHSSYSTYS

-665 KKESELAAGDP
+665 KRESELPLGDP

-720 AHMTAPSSVNSRTFN
+720 AHMTAPSSVNSRTFST
-735 ASHTGMLG
+735 SHTGMLG

-792 SCENLGSSTALFDNK
+792 SCENLRSSTALFDNK

-820 ILMKSKQEYAIKSG
+820 VLMKSKQEYAIKSG

-848 GYLFAAS
+848 GYLFTAS
-855 RKSGLEFTTLYKD
+855 RKSGVEFTTLYKD

-890 ASQFENEA
+890 ASQFESEA
-898 KDRMEQSLS
+898 KDRMEHSLS

-941 SIGQNKPTTSL
+941 SIGQTKPTTSL
-952 QSKTCLSAAY
+952 QSKICLSAAY

-970 SKAHLEEKDVASF
+970 SKAHQEEKDVPSF
-983 ADKSSRS
+983 ADKSSHS

-1005 PMDTVSACTDEIDLL
+1005 PMDALSACTDEIDLL

-1064 QQSSRNSD
+1064 QQASRNPD
-1072 SKGDVYGD
+1072 SKGDFYGD

-1141 HSQYQPCSRS
+1141 HSQHPACSRS

-1169 YFPTMGSSR
+1169 YFPTMGSNR
-1178 DSFMG
+1178 DSFVG
-1183 RADIPD
+1183 RADTPD

-1349 VGIFPRSYIEFLP
+1349 VGIFPRSYIELLP

-1587 KFDSPPPSVTYS
+1587 KFVESPSPSVTYS
-1599 NSSRWAV
+1599 NSSHWAV

-1629 GEGSSHPEQS
+1629 GEGSSHAEQS

-1686 GKTEKRDMRKGDTGK
+1686 GKTEKRDMRKGDTGR

-1767 EAICNEII
+1767 EAVCNEII

-1798 ISNDHKSSLIISQ
+1798 TSNDHKSSLIISQ

>member
-1 MSSEHEEIDVAK
+1 MSSEHEEIDVTK
-13 AVVNGLSSNGQEKAV
+13 TVVNGLSSNGQEK
-28 DVPLCTRSI
+28 
-37 SAVKIIPVKKVK
+37 
-49 SSPHLV
+49 
-55 LPTEMDPTKVCS
+55 EMDPTKVCS

-81 GNRNITSPCPQ
+81 GNRNVTSPCPQ
-92 DVEQPESLE
+92 DAEQPESLE
-101 PENPETDDWRSS
+101 PENSETDDWRSS

-136 PNLSSDSKPQDA
+136 PNLSSESKPQDA
-148 TATTSTQPGVIV
+148 TATTSAQPGVIV

-183 VPFGQGSIF
+183 VPFGQGSVF
-192 PEIVSPGSPLT
+192 PEIVPPGSPLT

-284 DYPASITSISKSAS
+284 DYPTSITSISKSAS

-337 KVDSALLR
+337 RVDSALLR
-345 DKPAQETVPSEKR
+345 DKPAQEAAPSEKR
-358 AVEEKRSTA
+358 AVEEKRSTVR
-367 KSPHYMADTS
+367 SPPYMADTS

-427 QQKPEEDNPYSPT
+427 QQKTEEDNPYSPT

-496 PLPNRTSSLKSSPER
+496 PLPNRASSLKSSPER

-567 FFSELEFGKPPFVH
+567 FFSELEFGKPP
-581 MPPKKI
+581 PKKI

-633 KKPQKNTAGVT
+633 KKPQKNTAGVV
-644 PLESSTDHSSYSTYS
+644 PLETSTDHSSYSTYS

-665 KKESELAAGDP
+665 KRESEPAVGDP

-792 SCENLGSSTALFDNK
+792 SCENLRSSTALFDNK

-855 RKSGLEFTTLYKD
+855 RKSGVEFTTLYKD

-898 KDRMEQSLS
+898 KDRMEHSLS

-970 SKAHLEEKDVASF
+970 SKAHQEEKDVASF

-1005 PMDTVSACTDEIDLL
+1005 PMDTLSACTDEIDLL

-1045 KGTCPASYTRF
+1045 KGSCPASYTRF

-1064 QQSSRNSD
+1064 QQTSRHPD

-1120 PSPENPDDPIQLQGS
+1120 PSLENPDDPIQLQGS

-1141 HSQYQPCSRS
+1141 HSQHQPCSRS

-1162 DIVERLS
+1162 DIVERLG

-1236 PEEILRRRHDDK
+1236 PEEILRRRYDDK

-1554 STPRSIKS
+1554 STPRSIRS
-1562 PLPSSSSRPQ
+1562 PVPSSSSRPQ

-1587 KFDSPPPSVTYS
+1587 KFVDSPSPSATYS

-1615 QRDTTASQAWLQKT
+1615 QRDTTASPAWLPKT
-1629 GEGSSHPEQS
+1629 GEGSSHAEQS

-1686 GKTEKRDMRKGDTGK
+1686 GKTDKRDVRKDDTGK

-1767 EAICNEII
+1767 EAVCNEII

-1798 ISNDHKSSLIISQ
+1798 TSNDHKSSLIISQ

>member
-1 MSSEHEEIDVAK
+1 MKKMAPLTEKPESRDKQNPAVKKASPSATMSSEHEEIDVAK
-13 AVVNGLSSNGQEKAV
+13 TVVNGLSSNGQGKAV

-74 RATPSYE
+74 RASPAHE
-81 GNRNITSPCPQ
+81 ENQNVTSPRPQ
-92 DVEQPESLE
+92 DAEQPESLE

-136 PNLSSDSKPQDA
+136 PNLSSDSKPQALAPPRPPLPKEESFAWRPRTDTKVTNLLPVPIMDCVYLNAPKPYTHRASPNASARCYFSSPTPYGAIPSGKQGLPAGHSPSSGPKDEVHAVQPLLAGRSSSGASSIQHNPDRADPSSKPGMNSSHETKADKKVTKLYVACLSNSTCSAASENSTGTAQDPAASTSLGAELTQAPATDIVSSVTDTGKSLPPPPPPPPIPPRPYFYIVLSKDAVSYGAGQPSRTQSSPPQAVRDRVLEPQSTAATEDRMRKEPCVTQQRQPPYKAMGRSMDA
-148 TATTSTQPGVIV
+148 TATTTAQPGVIV

-183 VPFGQGSIF
+183 VPFGQGSVF
-192 PEIVSPGSPLT
+192 PETVSPGSPLT

-221 NQAPST
+221 NQAPSA

-243 PPSLVPPVTGALHRG
+243 PPSLVPPVTGVLHRG
-258 LKPEITGVISHTDPG
+258 LKPEITGVISQTDPS
-273 PVLNEVPQPGT
+273 PVLNAVPQPGT
-284 DYPASITSISKSAS
+284 ATDYPTSFTSINKSSS

-337 KVDSALLR
+337 KVDSALVR
-345 DKPAQETVPSEKR
+345 DKPVQETVPSEKR
-358 AVEEKRSTA
+358 AMEEKRSIV
-367 KSPHYMADTS
+367 KSPQHVADTS

-407 DNPEENP
+407 DTPEENP
-414 YCPTYTFPELPEI
+414 YCPTYIFPELPEI
-427 QQKPEEDNPYSPT
+427 QQKTEEDNPYSPT

-454 EDSDSF
+454 EDSDSY
-460 SPRYSYSEDSRTQVP
+460 SPRYSYSENSRTQLSVP

-567 FFSELEFGKPPFVH
+567 FFSELEFGKPP
-581 MPPKKI
+581 PKKI

-594 CSILTREDRKS
+594 CSILTREDRKT

-644 PLESSTDHSSYSTYS
+644 PLETSADHSSHSTYS

-665 KKESELAAGDP
+665 KRESEPALGDFAG
-676 AALENERQIYK
+676 LENERQIYK

-699 LSGLKRPSSSASTKV
+699 LSGLKRPSSSASTK
-714 DRKGGN
+714 
-720 AHMTAPSSVNSRTFN
+720 
-735 ASHTGMLG
+735 
-743 HACKHKKPLSA
+743 
-754 AKACITEILPSKFKP
+754 
-769 KLAAPA
+769 
-775 VLVQD
+775 
-780 KTGILLSHEKAQ
+780 
-792 SCENLGSSTALFDNK
+792 
-807 KAFMVDIGESIEN
+807 
-820 ILMKSKQEYAIKSG
+820 
-834 STMSLQEYGTNSRK
+834 
-848 GYLFAAS
+848 
-855 RKSGLEFTTLYKD
+855 
-868 MHQINRSRIHLDTVS
+868 
-883 SCSVKDI
+883 
-890 ASQFENEA
+890 
-898 KDRMEQSLS
+898 
-907 REDSEQIPKDTV
+907 
-919 SSRISAF
+919 
-926 EQLIQRSRSMPSLDF
+926 
-941 SIGQNKPTTSL
+941 
-952 QSKTCLSAAY
+952 
-962 SAEILLDL
+962 
-970 SKAHLEEKDVASF
+970 
-983 ADKSSRS
+983 
-990 CSNVEDTASDVSDVI
+990 
-1005 PMDTVSACTDEIDLL
+1005 
-1020 SNASNDSG
+1020 
-1028 SSSSNLNGPQKH
+1028 
-1040 KINRC
+1040 
-1045 KGTCPASYTRF
+1045 
-1056 TTIRRHEQ
+1056 
-1064 QQSSRNSD
+1064 
-1072 SKGDVYGD
+1072 
-1080 RHMLPRNVYLMSPL
+1080 
-1094 PFRLKKP
+1094 
-1101 FQHKSCRTPPPDC
+1101 
-1114 LASLAV
+1114 
-1120 PSPENPDDPIQLQGS
+1120 
-1135 VGNKSH
+1135 
-1141 HSQYQPCSRS
+1141 
-1151 GPLAPRRLSSF
+1151 
-1162 DIVERLS
+1162 
-1169 YFPTMGSSR
+1169 
-1178 DSFMG
+1178 
-1183 RADIPD
+1183 
-1189 SLNNGN
+1189 
-1195 PVSYALYHSLD
+1195 
-1206 TNNNPQSELGTYLGD
+1206 D

-1236 PEEILRRRHDDK
+1236 PEEIIRRRHDDK

-1338 QNWLEGEHHGR
+1338 QNWYEGEHHGR
-1349 VGIFPRSYIEFLP
+1349 VGIFPRSYIELLP

-1412 ENWYEGRISGTSRQG
+1412 ENWYEGKISGTNRQG

-1439 PVVKNAIDYPDPPVS
+1439 PVVKNAIDYPDPPMS
-1454 LSPSRS
+1454 LSPNRS

-1483 ARRALS
+1483 VRRALS

-1526 SHTDYLSPSA
+1526 SHTDSLSPSA

-1541 PTVSLHHSHLSGS
+1541 PSVSLHHSHLSGS

-1562 PLPSSSSRPQ
+1562 PLPSYSSRPQ
-1572 SSARSFYQATPQNEE
+1572 SSARSFYQATPQSEE
-1587 KFDSPPPSVTYS
+1587 KFGGSPSPSVSHS
-1599 NSSRWAV
+1599 NSPRWAV
-1606 ESPESILAE
+1606 ESPRSVLAE
-1615 QRDTTASQAWLQKT
+1615 QCDTTGSQAWLQKT
-1629 GEGSSHPEQS
+1629 REGSSNPEHG

-1658 MRASP
+1658 MRVSP
-1663 ERRPVGSSEDNQ
+1663 EKRPVGSSEDNQ

-1686 GKTEKRDMRKGDTGK
+1686 GKTEKRGMRKGDLGK
-1701 FQSGEKKTAD
+1701 FQSGEKKIAD
-1711 SKVFSSSA
+1711 SKAFSSSA
-1719 PLSSSTLSS
+1719 PLSSSAFSS

-1740 RRVNKPQPSH
+1740 RRVNKPQ
-1750 HSLRAGPDLTES
+1750 
-1762 EKSYV
+1762 
-1767 EAICNEII
+1767 
-1775 NIAEKSVHYCSTIS
+1775 
-1789 QPLDSRHKV
+1789 
-1798 ISNDHKSSLIISQ
+1798 

-1822 ERSQTPRDIVSY
+1822 DRSQTPRDTVSY

>member
-1 MSSEHEEIDVAK
+1 MPSLTEKPESRDQQNPEVEKARPAATMSSEREEVGVPK
-13 AVVNGLSSNGQEKAV
+13 TVVNGLSSNGQEKAV

-55 LPTEMDPTKVCS
+55 LPTETDPTKVCS

-74 RATPSYE
+74 RASPAYE
-81 GNRNITSPCPQ
+81 ENQNITLPCPQ
-92 DVEQPESLE
+92 DVEQPE
-101 PENPETDDWRSS
+101 NDWRSS

-148 TATTSTQPGVIV
+148 TATTPAQPGVIV

-183 VPFGQGSIF
+183 VPYGQGSVF
-192 PEIVSPGSPLT
+192 SETVSPGSPLT

-221 NQAPST
+221 NQPPST
-227 SGTLPSVY
+227 SGALPSVY

-284 DYPASITSISKSAS
+284 GTDYPTSFTSINKSSS

-331 DRLVSD
+331 DRPVSD
-337 KVDSALLR
+337 KVDSALIQ
-345 DKPAQETVPSEKR
+345 DKPFQETVPSEKR
-358 AVEEKRSTA
+358 AMEEKRSIVTNSQHTA
-367 KSPHYMADTS
+367 DSS

-407 DNPEENP
+407 D
-414 YCPTYTFPELPEI
+414 
-427 QQKPEEDNPYSPT
+427 
-440 YQFPAST
+440 
-447 PSPISED
+447 
-454 EDSDSF
+454 EDSDSY
-460 SPRYSYSEDSRTQVP
+460 SPRYSYSEDSRTQLSVP

-496 PLPNRTSSLKSSPER
+496 PLPNRVSSLKSSPER

-544 NNEKMTRD
+544 NSEKMTRD

-567 FFSELEFGKPPFVH
+567 FFSELEFGKPP
-581 MPPKKI
+581 PKKI

-594 CSILTREDRKS
+594 CSILTREDRKT

-618 EADLEKMEKLYKAPH
+618 EADLEKMEKLYKVPH
-633 KKPQKNTAGVT
+633 KKPQKNTSGVT
-644 PLESSTDHSSYSTYS
+644 PLETSTDHSSYSTYS
-659 PNYHAV
+659 PNHHAV
-665 KKESELAAGDP
+665 KRESEPGLVDP
-676 AALENERQIYK
+676 AGLENERQIYK

-699 LSGLKRPSSSASTKV
+699 LSGLKRPASSASTKV

-720 AHMTAPSSVNSRTFN
+720 AHMTAPSSVNSRTLN
-735 ASHTGMLG
+735 ASHTGMSG
-743 HACKHKKPLSA
+743 HTCKHKKPLSA

-769 KLAAPA
+769 RLAAPA
-775 VLVQD
+775 ALVQD
-780 KTGILLSHEKAQ
+780 KKGVLLSHEKAQ
-792 SCENLGSSTALFDNK
+792 SCENLRSSIALFDNK
-807 KAFMVDIGESIEN
+807 KAFVVDVGESMEN
-820 ILMKSKQEYAIKSG
+820 MLMKSKQEYAIKSG
-834 STMSLQEYGTNSRK
+834 STMSLQEYGTDSRK
-848 GYLFAAS
+848 GYLFPAS
-855 RKSGLEFTTLYKD
+855 RKSGIEFTVLYKD
-868 MHQINRSRIHLDTVS
+868 MHQINRSRIHLGAV
-883 SCSVKDI
+883 SCSVRDI
-890 ASQFENEA
+890 ASQLENEA
-898 KDRMEQSLS
+898 KDRMEHSVS
-907 REDSEQIPKDTV
+907 REDSEQIPKHTV

-941 SIGQNKPTTSL
+941 SAGQNKFTTSP
-952 QSKTCLSAAY
+952 QSKTCLSSAY
-962 SAEILLDL
+962 SAEFLLDVP
-970 SKAHLEEKDVASF
+970 KAHQEETDAASL
-983 ADKSSRS
+983 AERVSHS
-990 CSNVEDTASDVSDVI
+990 CSNMEDTASNVSDAI
-1005 PMDTVSACTDEIDLL
+1005 PMDTLSACMDEIDLL
-1020 SNASNDSG
+1020 SNASNDS
-1028 SSSSNLNGPQKH
+1028 SSNSSNLNGPQKH
-1040 KINRC
+1040 KISRC
-1045 KGTCPASYTRF
+1045 KGACPASYTRF

-1064 QQSSRNSD
+1064 QQVFRDPD

-1094 PFRLKKP
+1094 PFRLRKP
-1101 FQHKSCRTPPPDC
+1101 FQHKSCRTPPPDY
-1114 LASLAV
+1114 LGSLAV
-1120 PSPENPDDPIQLQGS
+1120 PSPENPDDAIQLQGS
-1135 VGNKSH
+1135 VGERSH
-1141 HSQYQPCSRS
+1141 HSQHQLCYRSR
-1151 GPLAPRRLSSF
+1151 PLAPRRLSSF

-1183 RADIPD
+1183 RADTPD
-1189 SLNNGN
+1189 SLNNGI
-1195 PVSYALYHSLD
+1195 PVPFALCHSLD
-1206 TNNNPQSELGTYLGD
+1206 ANNNPQSELGMYLGD

-1236 PEEILRRRHDDK
+1236 PEEIIRRRHDDK
-1248 EKLLEDQ
+1248 EKILEDQ

-1293 VDDTA
+1293 IDDTA

-1338 QNWLEGEHHGR
+1338 QNWYEGEHHGR
-1349 VGIFPRSYIEFLP
+1349 VGIFPQSYIELLT
-1362 PAEKAQP
+1362 PAEKPQP

-1383 IAKFNFNG
+1383 VAKFNFNG

-1405 TLIRRVD
+1405 VLIRRVD
-1412 ENWYEGRISGTSRQG
+1412 ENWYEGKISGTNRQG

-1454 LSPSRS
+1454 LSPNRS

-1466 SPSSELLHTPTP
+1466 SPGSELLHTPTS

-1505 VSPSTT
+1505 VSPGTT

-1536 AASPS
+1536 ASSPS
-1541 PTVSLHHSHLSGS
+1541 PTISLYHSHVSGS
-1554 STPRSIKS
+1554 STPKSIKS
-1562 PLPSSSSRPQ
+1562 PLPSYPSRPQ
-1572 SSARSFYQATPQNEE
+1572 SSAHRFYPATPQSEE
-1587 KFDSPPPSVTYS
+1587 KFVGSPHPSMSYS
-1599 NSSRWAV
+1599 SSPRWSV
-1606 ESPESILAE
+1606 ESPDSVLAE
-1615 QRDTTASQAWLQKT
+1615 QHGSQTWLQKT
-1629 GEGSSHPEQS
+1629 SEGSSNHEQG
-1639 AHAVP
+1639 AHAVH

-1663 ERRPVGSSEDNQ
+1663 EKRPVGASEDNQ

-1686 GKTEKRDMRKGDTGK
+1686 GKTEKTDMRKGDLRK
-1701 FQSGEKKTAD
+1701 FQSGENKTAD
-1711 SKVFSSSA
+1711 SKAFSSSA
-1719 PLSSSTLSS
+1719 PLSSSVLSS

-1740 RRVNKPQPSH
+1740 RRVSKPQPSH

-1767 EAICNEII
+1767 EAVCNEII

-1789 QPLDSRHKV
+1789 QPLDSRNKV
-1798 ISNDHKSSLIISQ
+1798 TSNDHKPSLIISQ

-1822 ERSQTPRDIVSY
+1822 DRSQTPRDIVSY

>member
-1 MSSEHEEIDVAK
+1 MSVPP
-13 AVVNGLSSNGQEKAV
+13 SSWPSAQSV

-74 RATPSYE
+74 RATPSHE
-81 GNRNITSPCPQ
+81 GNRTVTSPCPQ

-101 PENPETDDWRSS
+101 PENSETDDWRSS

-148 TATTSTQPGVIV
+148 TATTSAQPGVIV

-183 VPFGQGSIF
+183 VPFGQGSVF

-284 DYPASITSISKSAS
+284 DYPTSITSISKSAS

-345 DKPAQETVPSEKR
+345 DKPVHETVPSERR
-358 AVEEKRSTA
+358 AVEEKRSTE
-367 KSPHYMADTS
+367 KSPLHHMADSS

-427 QQKPEEDNPYSPT
+427 QQKTEEENPYSPT

-454 EDSDSF
+454 EDSDSC
-460 SPRYSYSEDSRTQVP
+460 SPRYSYSEDSRAQVP
-475 RSKSEMDNIDSEK
+475 RSKSEMDNIDPEK

-544 NNEKMTRD
+544 NSEKMTRD

-567 FFSELEFGKPPFVH
+567 FFSELEFGKP
-581 MPPKKI
+581 PPKKI

-644 PLESSTDHSSYSTYS
+644 PLETSTDHSSYSTYS

-665 KKESELAAGDP
+665 KRESELALGDP

-699 LSGLKRPSSSASTKV
+699 LSGLKRPSSSASTK
-714 DRKGGN
+714 
-720 AHMTAPSSVNSRTFN
+720 
-735 ASHTGMLG
+735 
-743 HACKHKKPLSA
+743 
-754 AKACITEILPSKFKP
+754 
-769 KLAAPA
+769 
-775 VLVQD
+775 
-780 KTGILLSHEKAQ
+780 
-792 SCENLGSSTALFDNK
+792 
-807 KAFMVDIGESIEN
+807 
-820 ILMKSKQEYAIKSG
+820 
-834 STMSLQEYGTNSRK
+834 
-848 GYLFAAS
+848 
-855 RKSGLEFTTLYKD
+855 
-868 MHQINRSRIHLDTVS
+868 
-883 SCSVKDI
+883 
-890 ASQFENEA
+890 
-898 KDRMEQSLS
+898 
-907 REDSEQIPKDTV
+907 
-919 SSRISAF
+919 
-926 EQLIQRSRSMPSLDF
+926 
-941 SIGQNKPTTSL
+941 
-952 QSKTCLSAAY
+952 
-962 SAEILLDL
+962 
-970 SKAHLEEKDVASF
+970 
-983 ADKSSRS
+983 
-990 CSNVEDTASDVSDVI
+990 
-1005 PMDTVSACTDEIDLL
+1005 
-1020 SNASNDSG
+1020 
-1028 SSSSNLNGPQKH
+1028 
-1040 KINRC
+1040 
-1045 KGTCPASYTRF
+1045 
-1056 TTIRRHEQ
+1056 
-1064 QQSSRNSD
+1064 
-1072 SKGDVYGD
+1072 
-1080 RHMLPRNVYLMSPL
+1080 
-1094 PFRLKKP
+1094 
-1101 FQHKSCRTPPPDC
+1101 
-1114 LASLAV
+1114 
-1120 PSPENPDDPIQLQGS
+1120 
-1135 VGNKSH
+1135 
-1141 HSQYQPCSRS
+1141 
-1151 GPLAPRRLSSF
+1151 
-1162 DIVERLS
+1162 
-1169 YFPTMGSSR
+1169 
-1178 DSFMG
+1178 
-1183 RADIPD
+1183 
-1189 SLNNGN
+1189 
-1195 PVSYALYHSLD
+1195 
-1206 TNNNPQSELGTYLGD
+1206 D

-1227 FAPVDYMET
+1227 FASVDYMET

-1338 QNWLEGEHHGR
+1338 QNWFEGEHHGR
-1349 VGIFPRSYIEFLP
+1349 VGIFPRSYIELLP

-1454 LSPSRS
+1454 VSPSRS

-1526 SHTDYLSPSA
+1526 SHADYLSPSA

-1587 KFDSPPPSVTYS
+1587 KFDSPSPSVTYS
-1599 NSSRWAV
+1599 NSSHWAV

-1615 QRDTTASQAWLQKT
+1615 QRDTTASQPWLQKT
-1629 GEGSSHPEQS
+1629 GEGSSHPGQS

-1663 ERRPVGSSEDNQ
+1663 ERRPLGSSEDNQ

-1686 GKTEKRDMRKGDTGK
+1686 GKTEKKDMRKGDTGK
-1701 FQSGEKKTAD
+1701 LQSGEKKTAD

-1767 EAICNEII
+1767 
-1775 NIAEKSVHYCSTIS
+1775 
-1789 QPLDSRHKV
+1789 
-1798 ISNDHKSSLIISQ
+1798 